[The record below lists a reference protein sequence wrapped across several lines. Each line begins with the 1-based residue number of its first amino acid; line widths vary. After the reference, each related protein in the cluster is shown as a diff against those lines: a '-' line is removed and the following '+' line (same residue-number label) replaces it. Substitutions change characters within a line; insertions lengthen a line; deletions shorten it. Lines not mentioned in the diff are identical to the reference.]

1 MQHHCAIGC
10 QMPETTTPNQTVT
23 IENPTDLAK
32 LVTRAAVDRRPIVDY
47 GLAHGGLG
55 HPPPPE
61 HVKLVQRASGTGVIE
76 HYERDMTVRLAAGAT
91 IEQVQR
97 SLAKHNQW
105 LPIDADNDL
114 TIGEVIQH
122 NVYGPLRLGYGAIR
136 DLLLGLRYIDGQ
148 GRDIH
153 VGGRTVKNVAG
164 YDLTRFMVGGLGELG
179 IVYEATLRTYAIPP
193 VTVVNDLTIEN
204 PALLD
209 ETLPKWLITD
219 AAPAGLALDYQH
231 DRWTIHVQYHGQR
244 HGCNVQQH
252 VLKSMLAHTAGIEQ
266 SRARENPL
274 AEQLR
279 QAVAERAWRRQVP
292 AMIKI
297 IVPPASTGAIGK
309 SIVAAATSV
318 ESLKIQTMPAQGCLF
333 VGATIN
339 GDDARQL
346 DQSVGRI
353 IAAMQGQ
360 RAWYARPDA
369 DQRIDPIAPRP
380 TEWPMLIR
388 LKRTMDP
395 SGIFNPNRFLPV
407 PENEA

>member
-1 MQHHCAIGC
+1 
-10 QMPETTTPNQTVT
+10 MPETTTPNQTVT
-23 IENPTDLAK
+23 IENPTALMK
-32 LVTRAAVDRRPIVDY
+32 LVTRAAVDRMSIVDY
-47 GLAHGGLG
+47 GLVHGGLG

-61 HVKLVQRASGTGVIE
+61 HIQLVQRASGTGVIE

-97 SLAKHNQW
+97 ALAKYNQW

-136 DLLLGLRYIDGQ
+136 DLLLGLCYIDGQ
-148 GRDIH
+148 GRDIR

-164 YDLTRFMVGGLGELG
+164 YDLTRFLVGALGELG
-179 IVYEATLRTYAIPP
+179 IVYEATLRTCAIPP
-193 VTVVNDLTIEN
+193 ITMVNDLIIDD

-209 ETLPKWLITD
+209 EALPKWLITD
-219 AAPAGLALDYQH
+219 AAPVGLALDYQH
-231 DRWTIHVQYHGQR
+231 DRWTIHVHYHGQR
-244 HGCNVQQH
+244 HGCSVQQH
-252 VLKSMLAHTAGIEQ
+252 VLKSTLAKTTGIEQ
-266 SRARENPL
+266 SQDRENSL

-279 QAVAERAWRRQVP
+279 QASAERAWCRQVP
-292 AMIKI
+292 ALMKI

-309 SIVAAATSV
+309 SIVAAVAGID
-318 ESLKIQTMPAQGCLF
+318 SLRIQTMPAQGCLF

-339 GDDARQL
+339 GDDAREL
-346 DQSVGRI
+346 DQSVGKI
-353 IAAMQGQ
+353 IAAVQGQ

-369 DQRIDPIAPRP
+369 DQRIDPIAPQP
-380 TEWPMLIR
+380 TEWPMLMK
-388 LKRTMDP
+388 LKHTMDP

-407 PENEA
+407 PENQT